1 MAKRNNEEDYN
12 LVVLADRREQTPWT
26 FSSSKYVIDIRDTT
40 LDTGDYSLEGYEDL
54 VRIERKAS
62 TSEIAGNITEKRFK
76 DWLERLSTYKYKFLI
91 CEFDFEDIVNFP
103 NNSGIPKYLMN
114 KIKISPAFI
123 MAAMSKIQLKYGI
136 QIIYAGNPRNA
147 QIAAE
152 SIFKTVVQIEG

>member
-1 MAKRNNEEDYN
+1 
-12 LVVLADRREQTPWT
+12 
-26 FSSSKYVIDIRDTT
+26 
-40 LDTGDYSLEGYEDL
+40 
-54 VRIERKAS
+54 
-62 TSEIAGNITEKRFK
+62 
-76 DWLERLSTYKYKFLI
+76 
-91 CEFDFEDIVNFP
+91 
-103 NNSGIPKYLMN
+103 MN

>member
-1 MAKRNNEEDYN
+1 MAKNKEDDYN
-12 LVVLADRREQTPWT
+12 LVVLVDTREQTPWT
-26 FSSSKYVIDIRDTT
+26 FSCSKYIIDIREGK

-103 NNSGIPKYLMN
+103 HNSGIPKSMMN
-114 KIKISPAFI
+114 RIKISPAFI

-136 QIIYAGNPRNA
+136 QIIYAGNPRNG
-147 QIAAE
+147 QLAAE